1 MEQKIWTNWKEM
13 VLLTFCR
20 QWEACSL
27 YFPSNLL
34 IKHMI
39 YLTLPRKILVD
50 ISMMQLDGFQMLLI
64 IMEKYLSIGKYIQ
77 ICIHFY
83 NIYSWAGISRS
94 SSFCIAFLMYK
105 MNLNIDSATLLCRK
119 ARSIIYPN
127 PGFSR

>member
-13 VLLTFCR
+13 VLLIFCR
-20 QWEACSL
+20 QWEACNL
-27 YFPSNLL
+27 YFQNNSL

-39 YLTLPRKILVD
+39 YLTLLKKILVD
-50 ISMMQLDGFQMLLI
+50 ILMMLLDGFQMLLI
-64 IMEKYLSIGKYIQ
+64 IMERYLSIGKYIQ
-77 ICIHFY
+77 IFIHFY
-83 NIYSWAGISRS
+83 YFNSWAGISRS

-127 PGFSR
+127 PGFTR